1 MNENKVGY
9 IYILTN
15 KSFPDLV
22 KIGYADD
29 IDKRLETLNSNS
41 GLPYSFKKYA
51 TYRVEE
57 RLEDIKLH
65 TIIDKLNP
73 SLRTVEEN
81 DGKKRIRE
89 FFKITKED
97 AYLLFEAIAEISGTA
112 DRLVCYAT
120 KKEQEAIKERE
131 LQINRHHFKEIEF
144 HSSLTNKSYYTKTNE
159 KGTLSVYEKETNIE
173 VPNNS
178 KPSKKQIILQ
188 ALKDLNVDASN
199 KETLYQLMRKLQKN
213 V

>member
-1 MNENKVGY
+1 MESGV

-81 DGKKRIRE
+81 DGKKRTRE

-120 KKEQEAIKERE
+120 KKEQEAIKERD

-144 HSSLTNKSYYTKTNE
+144 NSSLTNKSYYTKTNE
-159 KGTLSVYEKETNIE
+159 KGTLSVYERETNIE
-173 VPNNS
+173 VPNNNN
-178 KPSKKQIILQ
+178 PSKKQIILW
-188 ALKDLNVDASN
+188 ALKDLNIEASN

-213 V
+213 I

>member
-1 MNENKVGY
+1 M
-9 IYILTN
+9 
-15 KSFPDLV
+15 
-22 KIGYADD
+22 
-29 IDKRLETLNSNS
+29 ETLNSNS

-51 TYRVEE
+51 TYRVKE

-120 KKEQEAIKERE
+120 KKKQEAIKERE